1 MTSVILA
8 SASQIRL
15 MVLKNAGVSCDV
27 RPADIDETG
36 IKQAM
41 KRDRD
46 FSNTDLA
53 ALLARSKAISISQS
67 YPAKI
72 VIGADQILECE
83 TKSFDKPENPSQAR
97 DHLLELRGKT
107 HSLISAVCCAL
118 DGEIIWSLEDE
129 ALLTMRDFSNE
140 FLGTYLASMGDDV
153 MHSVGGYKIEG
164 LGLQL
169 FEEIKGDYFTILGL
183 PLLPLLAFLRSREI
197 LLK

>member
-15 MVLKNAGVSCDV
+15 KVLKNAGVSCDA
-27 RPADIDETG
+27 RPADIDETI

-41 KRDRD
+41 KRDHD

-67 YPAKI
+67 HPAKI
-72 VIGADQILECE
+72 VIGADQILECD
-83 TKSFDKPENPSQAR
+83 TKGFDKPASMSQAR
-97 DHLLELRGKT
+97 DDLQALRGKT

-129 ALLTMRDFSNE
+129 AHLTMRDFSNE
-140 FLGTYLASMGDDV
+140 FLGTYLASMGDEV

-183 PLLPLLAFLRSREI
+183 PLLPLLAFLRSREV
-197 LLK
+197 LLT